1 MIIEKE
7 AKFKGILET
16 IIFLTFVLVP
26 SFYDMI
32 DVYKNNKQILE
43 NIWTISS
50 EIYLIKLIVLIK
62 IK

>member
-1 MIIEKE
+1 LIIEKE

-43 NIWTISS
+43 NI
-50 EIYLIKLIVLIK
+50 
-62 IK
+62 

>member
-1 MIIEKE
+1 LIIEKE

-16 IIFLTFVLVP
+16 IIFLIFVLVP

-43 NIWTISS
+43 NI
-50 EIYLIKLIVLIK
+50 
-62 IK
+62 